1 MKFTHSTYPDYP
13 GADGSPCW
21 NLKSR
26 WLYFDADWNTRFPF
40 GTSLCI
46 RLGPQPEGPRTPNLN
61 PGFTLDVNAP
71 LGEPNRLYVWLGGG
85 WQVILGLPE
94 FRDFRVTRKSRNSG
108 SPRITCQPPPSHTY
122 SRFGSPRGA
131 FTSSVNPGFRFGVLG
146 PSGCGPS
153 RMHRLVPN
161 GNRVFQSASKYSH
174 RDFRFQHGDP
184 SAPG

>member
-94 FRDFRVTRKSRNSG
+94 FRDFRVTRREGHVIHGEYFTDWLHPHIGGCDRYRYHQDEDGQWVRNAR
-108 SPRITCQPPPSHTY
+108 PA
-122 SRFGSPRGA
+122 RGHWGWL
-131 FTSSVNPGFRFGVLG
+131 TIDRRKG
-146 PSGCGPS
+146 
-153 RMHRLVPN
+153 
-161 GNRVFQSASKYSH
+161 
-174 RDFRFQHGDP
+174 
-184 SAPG
+184 